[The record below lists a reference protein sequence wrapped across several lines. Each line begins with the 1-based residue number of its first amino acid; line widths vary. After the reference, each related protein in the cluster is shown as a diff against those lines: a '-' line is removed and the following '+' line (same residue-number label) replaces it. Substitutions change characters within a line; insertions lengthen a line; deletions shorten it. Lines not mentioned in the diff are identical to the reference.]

1 VFRSRNTRAGRF
13 RPSRITRKCDA
24 CSRRRIGPRPLP
36 VAAAARLGST
46 SRCRGSERGHQNA
59 CPNPASPSGQPLEL
73 RAGLLSC
80 CFARPGVS
88 GGSAAG
94 PLVSGTGGWGG
105 HAGWTRSLFTLSR
118 PLVPDTSRPE
128 GGPSGSSGRSIRRS
142 LLSTCSLRAP
152 PPTRGEQIGELLVGK
167 HLPAMAARN
176 PNMLPSGTRCPTS
189 AAASN
194 SLRSARSTP
203 CTPQPPS
210 PASIPGGRLPRII
223 QGPPSGAVSSFAA
236 AVERR
241 LAITGRTEGEGTRCP
256 AVA

>member
-36 VAAAARLGST
+36 VAATARLGST

-152 PPTRGEQIGELLVGK
+152 PQLQGRPCGAGDGTPVTWGTGLT
-167 HLPAMAARN
+167 LPAEATAITTIPGQAEPSGVDARARFVLAGHAPTCPTESWVLGSLSAPRGRCWRCDGGLARN
-176 PNMLPSGTRCPTS
+176 GPVTVDL
-189 AAASN
+189 
-194 SLRSARSTP
+194 
-203 CTPQPPS
+203 
-210 PASIPGGRLPRII
+210 PASPTPAGPRR
-223 QGPPSGAVSSFAA
+223 GP
-236 AVERR
+236 R
-241 LAITGRTEGEGTRCP
+241 
-256 AVA
+256 

>member
-94 PLVSGTGGWGG
+94 RLVSGTGGWGG

-167 HLPAMAARN
+167 HLPAMGGQEPKHAALGHQM
-176 PNMLPSGTRCPTS
+176 PNQRGRVQQLAVCPLNTLH
-189 AAASN
+189 A
-194 SLRSARSTP
+194 
-203 CTPQPPS
+203 
-210 PASIPGGRLPRII
+210 PASQPSHHPGRETTADYSGASQRRRQFVCGGRGTPPGHH
-223 QGPPSGAVSSFAA
+223 GPD
-236 AVERR
+236 
-241 LAITGRTEGEGTRCP
+241 
-256 AVA
+256 